1 MKIILESH
9 RYAPEL
15 NRAYIG
21 PNRTM
26 VPVPGCTTIQAVRRA
41 MFAPLKYTGRLT
53 TLQSR
58 NVPDFQSYDRSA
70 SGFCNDIRSL
80 SGALRAFRN
89 RHNIPG
95 CSVIVTTKLL
105 G

>member
-1 MKIILESH
+1 MRIILENH

-21 PNRTM
+21 PSRTM
-26 VPVPGCTTIQAVRRA
+26 VRVSGCSTIKAVRKA
-41 MFAPLKYTGRLT
+41 LFAPLKYKGRLT
-53 TLQSR
+53 TLQSK
-58 NVPDFQSYDRSA
+58 NVPEFAAYDRAA
-70 SGFCNDIRSL
+70 SGFCNDMHSL

-95 CSVIVTTKLL
+95 CQVIVTTKLV